1 MEFAFGKQGC
11 YTALIEGL
19 NTVNYQEALA
29 YLYSLSDYERGG
41 SYTRNREENLAREAR
56 LLEALGNPQLSYT
69 STLIAGTKGKG
80 STAAFIERALREAG
94 LRTGLYTQPDLHT
107 FRERMRVDGRLISE
121 EEVAEL
127 VPQVRAAVEG
137 IEQRREFDPFITYEL
152 ATALALLYFQRQQ
165 VEHAVLEVGLGGRLD
180 ATNVTQP
187 LVSVIAS
194 ISYDHTQILGD
205 TLAKIATEKA
215 GIIKPNGVVVT
226 SARPPEALLAI
237 AAVCR
242 RQHAE
247 LIRVGAAGSD
257 PAQAEV
263 ETGQLPALRYR
274 YQLEERTEERQHFS
288 AWTPERVYTGLEISL
303 AGQHQLENATLALAT
318 LDMLRKKGIS
328 WDELALREGLR
339 KMRWPARIDVVEHHP
354 TIVVDGAH
362 NGDSMEK
369 LMQAL
374 RDSFAF
380 HRLIVVLSLFR
391 DKDLVGI
398 ARTLER
404 ADMVVLTRMVSPR
417 AATVEQMQEIFAKHA
432 PHAELHTAADSRAA
446 MELAV
451 GLAGGNDLICATGSL
466 YFAGEVLRW
475 AATRGDEVAAAAIE
489 GVDH

>member
-1 MEFAFGKQGC
+1 M
-11 YTALIEGL
+11 
-19 NTVNYQEALA
+19 NYQEALA

-41 SYTRNREENLAREAR
+41 PYTRNREDNLAREAR
-56 LLEALGNPQLSYT
+56 LLEALGDPQLSYT
-69 STLIAGTKGKG
+69 STLLAGTKGKG
-80 STAAFIERALREAG
+80 STAAFIERVLREAG

-107 FRERMRVDGRLISE
+107 FRERMRVNGRLIGE

-127 VPQVRAAVEG
+127 VPQVRAAVEE

-152 ATALALLYFQRQQ
+152 ATALALLYFQRQH

-215 GIIKPNGVVVT
+215 GIIKPNGMVVT

-237 AAVCR
+237 AAVCK

-263 ETGQLPALRYR
+263 ETGQLPALSYH
-274 YQLEERTEERQHFS
+274 YQLEDRTEDRQHFTV
-288 AWTPERVYTGLEISL
+288 WTPERVYAGLEIPL

-318 LDMLRKKGIS
+318 LDMLRKIGIS
-328 WDELALREGLR
+328 WDERALREGLR

-362 NGDSMEK
+362 NADSMEK

-380 HRLIVVLSLFR
+380 QRLIVVLSLFR

-398 ARTLER
+398 ARALQH
-404 ADMVVLTRMVSPR
+404 ADIVVLTRMVSPR

-432 PHAELHTAADSRAA
+432 PHAEIHTADDSRAA
-446 MELAV
+446 MGLAV
-451 GLAGGNDLICATGSL
+451 GLAGDNDLICATGSL

-475 AATRGDEVAAAAIE
+475 AAARGDEVAAAAIE

>member
-1 MEFAFGKQGC
+1 M
-11 YTALIEGL
+11 
-19 NTVNYQEALA
+19 NYQEALA

-41 SYTRNREENLAREAR
+41 PYTRNREENLAREAR

-69 STLIAGTKGKG
+69 STLLAGTKGKG
-80 STAAFIERALREAG
+80 STAAFIERVLREAG

-107 FRERMRVDGRLISE
+107 FRERMRVNGRLISE

-127 VPQVRAAVEG
+127 VPQVRAAAEE
-137 IEQRREFDPFITYEL
+137 IEQRREFGPFITYEL
-152 ATALALLYFQRQQ
+152 ATALALLYFQRQH

-247 LIRVGAAGSD
+247 LIRIGAAGSD

-263 ETGQLPALRYR
+263 ETGQLPALSYH
-274 YQLEERTEERQHFS
+274 YQLEDRTEDRQHFT
-288 AWTPERVYTGLEISL
+288 AWTPERVYAGLEIPL

-318 LDMLRKKGIS
+318 LDMLRKIGIS
-328 WDELALREGLR
+328 WDERALREGLR

-362 NGDSMEK
+362 NADSMEK

-374 RDSFAF
+374 QDSFAF

-398 ARTLER
+398 ARALEH
-404 ADMVVLTRMVSPR
+404 ADIVVLTRMVSPR

-432 PHAELHTAADSRAA
+432 PHAEIHTAGDSRAA
-446 MELAV
+446 MGLAV
-451 GLAGGNDLICATGSL
+451 GLAGDNDLICATGSL

-475 AATRGDEVAAAAIE
+475 AAARGDEVAAAAIE